1 MFAVLAAICF
11 AVALVLH
18 WTGGASGHI
27 DETTFMLA
35 GMLFLALAV
44 VAPGWTWP
52 RR

>member
-18 WTGGASGHI
+18 LAGVGSGHI

-35 GMLFLALAV
+35 GMLCLALA
-44 VAPGWTWP
+44 AITPGWP
-52 RR
+52 RRP

>member
-18 WTGGASGHI
+18 LAGAGSGHI

-35 GMLFLALAV
+35 GMLCLALA
-44 VAPGWTWP
+44 AITPGWP
-52 RR
+52 RRP